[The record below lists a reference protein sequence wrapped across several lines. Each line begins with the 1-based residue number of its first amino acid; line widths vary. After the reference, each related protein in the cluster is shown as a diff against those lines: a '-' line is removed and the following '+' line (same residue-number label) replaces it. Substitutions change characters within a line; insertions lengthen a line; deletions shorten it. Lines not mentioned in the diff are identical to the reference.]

1 MIVNIETSH
10 VILFKDYLYYDDI
23 NDDFGR
29 ASSVVQL
36 YLTSATNGNVLT
48 VKNLNDILQLDVKS
62 ASAGY
67 HFLFSLNSIPK
78 LLKYS
83 FDLNYILCL
92 IVVYSIFLY
101 LVFINYKFIN
111 NNSLLDRVEIF
122 SNKTKLF
129 LLSVNTL
136 VLCFLIYSNYYYR
149 EVFLICALPLL
160 LSLNSKYIKIFI
172 NFIIIRYFFLFFYT
186 YLNVNEESMFGE
198 TIYYIDGVRYF
209 KDIFLIST
217 YVKGFFD
224 LALMS
229 VLCSC
234 ILYLDFQIIKNLK
247 HKFDTFF
254 K

>member
-1 MIVNIETSH
+1 M
-10 VILFKDYLYYDDI
+10 
-23 NDDFGR
+23 
-29 ASSVVQL
+29 
-36 YLTSATNGNVLT
+36 
-48 VKNLNDILQLDVKS
+48 
-62 ASAGY
+62 
-67 HFLFSLNSIPK
+67 
-78 LLKYS
+78 
-83 FDLNYILCL
+83 
-92 IVVYSIFLY
+92 
-101 LVFINYKFIN
+101 
-111 NNSLLDRVEIF
+111 EIF